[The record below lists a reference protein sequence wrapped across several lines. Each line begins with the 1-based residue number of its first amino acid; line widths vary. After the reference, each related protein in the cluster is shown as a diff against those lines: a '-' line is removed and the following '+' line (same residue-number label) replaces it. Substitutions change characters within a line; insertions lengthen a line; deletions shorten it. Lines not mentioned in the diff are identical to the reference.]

1 LFIWTDRTVSVMH
14 YGGSFEVASAR
25 ARVYEFA
32 TDPSKVAT
40 IFPDVLDVKIDDA
53 DHFTLKAKVGIS
65 SIKGVMDVKCAI
77 VEKVPSTSVKLKLRA
92 SGLSSAVD
100 MESGFSFEDAKG
112 GGTLVRWTADA
123 KVAGLIARMGSRLT
137 DSIAVKYLDQT
148 VEALK
153 RSLS

>member
-1 LFIWTDRTVSVMH
+1 MH
-14 YGGSFEVASAR
+14 YDGSFEVVSAR
-25 ARVYEFA
+25 AEVYEFA
-32 TDPSKVAT
+32 TDPSKVAM
-40 IFPDVLDVKIDDA
+40 IFPDVLDVKVDDA
-53 DHFTLKAKVGIS
+53 EHFTLKAKVGIS

-92 SGLSSAVD
+92 SGLSSAVE

-112 GGTLVRWTADA
+112 GGTLVKWTADA
-123 KVAGLIARMGSRLT
+123 KVAGLIARVGSRLT
-137 DSIAVKYLDQT
+137 DSIAAKYLDQT

>member
-1 LFIWTDRTVSVMH
+1 MFIWTYRAVSVMH
-14 YGGSFEVASAR
+14 YDGSFEVVSAR

-40 IFPDVLDVKIDDA
+40 IFPDVSDVKIDDA
-53 DHFTLKAKVGIS
+53 EHFTLKAKVGIS
-65 SIKGVMDVKCAI
+65 SIKGVMNVKCTI

-92 SGLSSAVD
+92 SGLSSAVE

-123 KVAGLIARMGSRLT
+123 KVAGLIARVGSRLT
-137 DSIAVKYLDQT
+137 DSIAAKYLDQT

-153 RSLS
+153 RNLS